1 MMKYKVQGMTSK
13 NYDSMMCGSH
23 YYRVREFWIEAN
35 TKEEA
40 YNIATKEHADLV
52 INDYML
58 KVKKKL
64 NNKKKNIKKNRRRKK
79 KRKGKRRKKSQS
91 IRISYR
97 RIQRI

>member
-52 INDYML
+52 INDYVESEEEI
-58 KVKKKL
+58 KQQKEEYKKEQKKK
-64 NNKKKNIKKNRRRKK
+64 KEK
-79 KRKGKRRKKSQS
+79 KR
-91 IRISYR
+91 
-97 RIQRI
+97 

>member
-64 NNKKKNIKKNRRRKK
+64 NNKKKNIKKNRKK
-79 KRKGKRRKKSQS
+79 KGKRRRKSQS